1 MATFVL
7 VPGWWLGAWAWQDVA
22 RELAAHGHD
31 PHPVTLTGVAERAA
45 EAIPGVNVDT
55 HIEDILTIIRD
66 RNLRDVVLVA
76 HSGGNMAVTGAAD
89 RLPGVVKRVVYV
101 DTGPMPSGLAS
112 IDFHPPQKQQQLRDQ
127 VAEEGGG
134 WLLPVPP
141 FDPEADPVN
150 LAGLTATQ
158 LELMRT
164 RGTPQ
169 PFGTVTQPL
178 HRPDPV
184 PATPASMI
192 ATTFSPEQVRA
203 LATSG
208 NPIFAEMAGLD
219 LHHLPT
225 GHWPMFSRPADLAAL
240 LASIAG

>member
-1 MATFVL
+1 MAMFVL

-22 RELAAHGHD
+22 RELAADGRD
-31 PHPVTLTGVAERAA
+31 ALPVTLTGVAERAA
-45 EAIPGVNVDT
+45 EATPDVNVDT
-55 HIEDILTIIRD
+55 HIQDILKIIRARD
-66 RNLRDVVLVA
+66 LRDVVLVA

-89 RLPGVVKRVVYV
+89 RLPGIVKRVVYV
-101 DTGPMPSGLAS
+101 DTGPMPSGMAS
-112 IDFHPPQKQQQLRDQ
+112 IDFHPPQQQQEIRDQ
-127 VAEEGGG
+127 VAKEGAG
-134 WLLPVPP
+134 WLLPVPL
-141 FDPEADPVN
+141 FDPEADSVN

-169 PFGTVTQPL
+169 PFGSATQPL
-178 HRPDPV
+178 HRPDRV
-184 PATPASMI
+184 PAIPASMI

-240 LASIAG
+240 LARIAG

>member
-22 RELAAHGHD
+22 RELAASGHD
-31 PHPVTLTGVAERAA
+31 VHPVTLTGMAERAA
-45 EAIPGVNVDT
+45 EATPDVNVDT
-55 HIEDILTIIRD
+55 HIHDILEIVQAG
-66 RNLRDVVLVA
+66 NLRDVVLVA

-89 RLPGVVKRVVYV
+89 RLSGVVKRVVYV
-101 DTGPMPSGLAS
+101 DTGPMPSGMAS
-112 IDFHPPQKQQQLRDQ
+112 IDFHPPQKQQQLRAQ
-127 VAEEGGG
+127 VAKEGDG

-150 LAGLTATQ
+150 LAELTETQ

-178 HRPDPV
+178 HRPDPI
-184 PATPASMI
+184 PAIPASMI

-240 LASIAG
+240 LARIAG